1 MAINNNL
8 FSLMLMAAFL
18 KPAQID
24 AAGEITVKVQGL
36 VNVKGK
42 LMIKVFNSP
51 EGFPREDKK
60 AFKIF
65 SFDIRD
71 SKFQVVLNLPA
82 GEYALA
88 INHDVNG
95 NGKVDTNFLSV
106 PNEPLGMSNYPKPA
120 IPNYEKA
127 KFTVKTNAKISL
139 TIPIDK
145 IF

>member
-18 KPAQID
+18 KPPQID
-24 AAGEITVKVQGL
+24 ATGEITV
-36 VNVKGK
+36 NVRRLESTKGK

-51 EGFPREDKK
+51 DGFPREDKK

-65 SFDIRD
+65 SFGIKDLD
-71 SKFQVVLNLPA
+71 FQVVLNLPA

-95 NGKVDTNFLSV
+95 NGKVDTNFIGV
-106 PNEPLGMSNYPKPA
+106 PKEPLGLSNYPKPA
-120 IPNYEKA
+120 MPNYEKA
-127 KFTVKTNAKISL
+127 KFTVPPNAKISL

-145 IF
+145 VF